1 MLIDYPK
8 GPVWVRFLSDRVFD
22 PVFDP
27 VFGGFFE
34 HLAKMKHAHSKPDSV
49 FSECSVQCSMGLFR
63 TVPLRSGLGPV
74 WVRFGSG
81 LRMVNV
87 INVINVFSL
96 SEIRDFF
103 YLPCVG
109 QNVNNVNDVN
119 LRSP

>member
-1 MLIDYPK
+1 MHKDYPK

-34 HLAKMKHAHSKPDSV
+34 HLAKMKHAHSKPESV

-74 WVRFGSG
+74 CGW
-81 LRMVNV
+81 LTLLTLLT
-87 INVINVFSL
+87 FSPL
-96 SEIRDFF
+96 VKYETFF
-103 YLPCVG
+103 LFHV
-109 QNVNNVNDVN
+109 
-119 LRSP
+119 